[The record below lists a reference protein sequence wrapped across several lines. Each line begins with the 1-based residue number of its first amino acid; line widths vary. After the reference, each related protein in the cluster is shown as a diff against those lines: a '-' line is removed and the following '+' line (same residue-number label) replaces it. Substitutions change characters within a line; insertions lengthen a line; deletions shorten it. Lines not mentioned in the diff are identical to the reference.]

1 MGGVGSGAGISYWA
15 SRSLLADELAVIR
28 AKAAARIQPQA
39 EGGGGGPLLGDIAYS
54 PQAPSQVA
62 RSAGGGDRREGQG
75 RGRRSWI
82 RTSPSLLGCLGAMY
96 DLLGHAREY

>member
-62 RSAGGGDRREGQG
+62 RSAGGGGRYGGG
-75 RGRRSWI
+75 RGTEGGTGEGEEMQDTYESFTAGVPRR
-82 RTSPSLLGCLGAMY
+82 
-96 DLLGHAREY
+96 DV